1 MEMNKVTSK
10 IIHDNNQ
17 SMLGLRKQSLNTNDP
32 NDDGL
37 ESDDSP
43 ITTQR

>member
-17 SMLGLRKQSLNTNDP
+17 SMLGLRKQSLNTDNS
-32 NDDGL
+32 NDDDLGG
-37 ESDDSP
+37 DDSP